1 MTWYCIEQNCCQKD
15 RWKKK
20 LEEKKR
26 FPTQRHAGS
35 LLLYRCTEKGKK
47 KREKRWDQA
56 DSF

>member
-1 MTWYCIEQNCCQKD
+1 MTWYCIEQLLPKGSL
-15 RWKKK
+15 KKK